1 MAPAA
6 IPKQIA
12 AHQFKRPAAAVIRDI
27 KLPPQITV
35 MELSRRM
42 ATKTP
47 AVLRALGELGE
58 SAEPEDVL
66 ERDVAT
72 LLVEALGHKPQAVD
86 VVSAEAELDEA
97 LERAASAAETLP
109 RPPVVTLMGHV
120 DHGKTSILDRIRESR
135 VAEGEAGGI
144 TQHMGAYHVRTPN
157 GALTFLDTPG
167 HAAFTQMRA
176 RGSQITD
183 VVVLVVAADDGVM
196 PQTEEAVRHV
206 QAAGVPIVVAVNK
219 IDKENADPDR
229 VKNELAKLGV
239 VYDSWGGNTQFA
251 ELSATEGTGL
261 DGLLEAVLLEAEVM
275 ELSAPR
281 DAPAR
286 GVVVEARIDK
296 HRGVVAHL
304 LVQSGTLRVG
314 DIVLSG
320 TEFGRLRSMSND
332 AEPKLKAATPAM
344 LVEALGMS
352 GVPVVGERFSVVPRE
367 RVARAV
373 ADERALLRRAASSG
387 AALAAPP
394 VPQSLEEAFEQLER
408 GESKMF
414 NMVLK
419 ADVLGSVEAV
429 RSALESLGN
438 DEVKVQVLMSGVG
451 GVNES
456 DVHFAAAFR
465 SDGDRL

>member
-1 MAPAA
+1 M
-6 IPKQIA
+6 
-12 AHQFKRPAAAVIRDI
+12 
-27 KLPPQITV
+27 
-35 MELSRRM
+35 
-42 ATKTP
+42 
-47 AVLRALGELGE
+47 
-58 SAEPEDVL
+58 
-66 ERDVAT
+66 
-72 LLVEALGHKPQAVD
+72 
-86 VVSAEAELDEA
+86 
-97 LERAASAAETLP
+97 
-109 RPPVVTLMGHV
+109 
-120 DHGKTSILDRIRESR
+120 
-135 VAEGEAGGI
+135 
-144 TQHMGAYHVRTPN
+144 
-157 GALTFLDTPG
+157 
-167 HAAFTQMRA
+167 
-176 RGSQITD
+176 
-183 VVVLVVAADDGVM
+183 VVLVVAADDGVM

-344 LVEALGMS
+344 LVEALGLS

-456 DVHFAAAFR
+456 DVHFAAASEATVIAFNVRADATTRRLIDGVGVDVRYYQLIYEVIEDVELALSDMLGVEQREEVVASAAVRDVFR
-465 SDGDRL
+465 SQQFGQIAGCVVTEGTVRVGQSVRVLRDNAVVFTGEIDSLRRFKEAVKEVASGVECGIGVKNYTNVRVADQLEIFTLREVARKL